1 VADQAVGQAHL
12 GGDTVQEAGLFGGAG
27 RGQDVAQEDQ
37 GAALGHGGEAALG
50 ELVPFGG
57 RDRPRDDRQ
66 DLLLF
71 GVEMLTQASG
81 QLRERVSQAAGVAG
95 AGRALPGRPDGFD
108 PPQDLGEGG
117 VLGFHPDH

>member
-1 VADQAVGQAHL
+1 MA
-12 GGDTVQEAGLFGGAG
+12 E
-27 RGQDVAQEDQ
+27 EDQ

-50 ELVPFGG
+50 ELAPFGG

-81 QLRERVSQAAGVAG
+81 QLRERVGQEAGVAG
-95 AGRALPGRPDGFD
+95 ASGALPGRQDGFD
-108 PPQDLGEGG
+108 PPQDLGEGS
-117 VLGFHPDH
+117 VLGLHPDH